1 MLNHT
6 QDGDAPG
13 VPEVSH
19 AQEPEMT
26 RTASS
31 QESDSRGRVVVP
43 QAQAI
48 AALEQRI
55 MALERKVAKI
65 KPAYIGQRQ
74 TIATLERTVDALN
87 QSLIGQQQTG
97 ISRDQVLATF
107 SHALVTSQQAN
118 TTQQQTINTQQQTI
132 TEQRFQLE
140 NQARRI
146 DASNLLLARATPL
159 NAPATGTTTFGN
171 APAVGVPAFDISALV
186 APAAGAPTFGDA
198 LAVGISAFD
207 VSAFVAP
214 AVSAPTFGDARA
226 VGVSAFDVSAFVAPA
241 VSAPTFGDALAV
253 GVSAFDISA
262 LVAPAAGAP
271 TFGDAR
277 AVGVSAFDVSAFVA
291 PAAGAPTF
299 GDARAI
305 SVSAFDVSD
314 LVAPAVSATTFGDAR
329 AVSVSAFDVS
339 DLVAPTA
346 GVLDRDISALVA
358 PAAGATMFGN
368 APTVGI
374 PDLDISDFRTP
385 AAGALAADVLAVNFS
400 AFDTS
405 AFVAPAVNVPVDATQ
420 ATAIPNDNQPI
431 GCHLAAQ
438 ARVHRTPCNDAPES
452 SLLAKRR
459 RVDRHVSDSG
469 TTVDPSCRLRDV
481 SGRRV
486 TSERLLV
493 VFGASTYVSL
503 GYIHEAYIH
512 IYGCELMPRTF
523 PPHEYIATLARVVA
537 LEHWAP
543 HLEGEVFEDIA
554 GRNILCRRDLE
565 LGALRQNYREQ
576 LGLADDPN
584 AAVLGPR
591 LCYVLVRMCSM
602 SVDHLSAPVL
612 RSMFMDATGLDLHT
626 LNVVTEKGVQRMG
639 ANSIYQTVDSWV
651 SNFCKFI
658 AEEFSMDDARCAATK
673 CNAAYTTRCGS
684 ASDSTSVASDMLK
697 NNEDDSRLFLGN
709 QAADLEEP
717 SKRLLFV
724 ASRNTSTLVK
734 DGLEQLAMPL
744 RVQNDSS

>member
-1 MLNHT
+1 MLKHT

-19 AQEPEMT
+19 AQELEMT

-107 SHALVTSQQAN
+107 SHALVTNQQAN

-198 LAVGISAFD
+198 LAVGVSAFD
-207 VSAFVAP
+207 VSDLVAP
-214 AVSAPTFGDARA
+214 AVSAT
-226 VGVSAFDVSAFVAPA
+226 
-241 VSAPTFGDALAV
+241 TFGDALAV
-253 GVSAFDISA
+253 GVSAFDVSD

-368 APTVGI
+368 APTVSI

-639 ANSIYQTVDSWV
+639 ANSIYQTVDTWMMLV
-651 SNFCKFI
+651 
-658 AEEFSMDDARCAATK
+658 ARPQ

>member
-1 MLNHT
+1 MLKHT

-19 AQEPEMT
+19 AQELEMT

-107 SHALVTSQQAN
+107 SHALVTNQQAN

-214 AVSAPTFGDARA
+214 AAG
-226 VGVSAFDVSAFVAPA
+226 
-241 VSAPTFGDALAV
+241 APTFGDALAV
-253 GVSAFDISA
+253 GVSAFDVSDLVAPAVSA
-262 LVAPAAGAP
+262 TTFGDALAVGVSAFDVSDLVAPAAGAP

>member
-1 MLNHT
+1 MLKHT

-198 LAVGISAFD
+198 LAVGVSAFD
-207 VSAFVAP
+207 VSDLVAP
-214 AVSAPTFGDARA
+214 AVSAT
-226 VGVSAFDVSAFVAPA
+226 
-241 VSAPTFGDALAV
+241 TFGDALAV
-253 GVSAFDISA
+253 GVSAFDVSD

-299 GDARAI
+299 GDSRAI

>member
-1 MLNHT
+1 MLKHT

-19 AQEPEMT
+19 AQELEMT

-107 SHALVTSQQAN
+107 SHALVTNQQAN

-214 AVSAPTFGDARA
+214 AA
-226 VGVSAFDVSAFVAPA
+226 
-241 VSAPTFGDALAV
+241 
-253 GVSAFDISA
+253 
-262 LVAPAAGAP
+262 
-271 TFGDAR
+271 
-277 AVGVSAFDVSAFVA
+277 AFDVSAFVA

>member
-1 MLNHT
+1 MLKHT

-19 AQEPEMT
+19 AQELEMT

-107 SHALVTSQQAN
+107 SHALVTNQQAN

-214 AVSAPTFGDARA
+214 AAG
-226 VGVSAFDVSAFVAPA
+226 
-241 VSAPTFGDALAV
+241 APTFGDALAV
-253 GVSAFDISA
+253 GVSAFDVSDLVAPAVSA
-262 LVAPAAGAP
+262 TTFGDALAVGVSAFDVSDLVAPAAGAP
-271 TFGDAR
+271 TFGDAP
-277 AVGVSAFDVSAFVA
+277 FVA

>member
-1 MLNHT
+1 
-6 QDGDAPG
+6 
-13 VPEVSH
+13 
-19 AQEPEMT
+19 MT

-107 SHALVTSQQAN
+107 SHALVTNQQAN

-198 LAVGISAFD
+198 LAVGVSAFD
-207 VSAFVAP
+207 VSDLVAP
-214 AVSAPTFGDARA
+214 AVSAT
-226 VGVSAFDVSAFVAPA
+226 
-241 VSAPTFGDALAV
+241 TFGDALAV
-253 GVSAFDISA
+253 GVSAFDVSD

-368 APTVGI
+368 APTVSI

-658 AEEFSMDDARCAATK
+658 AEEFSMDDARCAATVQ
-673 CNAAYTTRCGS
+673 RCIY
-684 ASDSTSVASDMLK
+684 
-697 NNEDDSRLFLGN
+697 N
-709 QAADLEEP
+709 QV
-717 SKRLLFV
+717 R
-724 ASRNTSTLVK
+724 
-734 DGLEQLAMPL
+734 
-744 RVQNDSS
+744 

>member
-1 MLNHT
+1 MLKHT

-107 SHALVTSQQAN
+107 SHALVTNQQAN

-198 LAVGISAFD
+198 LAVGVSAFD
-207 VSAFVAP
+207 VSDLVAP
-214 AVSAPTFGDARA
+214 AVSAT
-226 VGVSAFDVSAFVAPA
+226 
-241 VSAPTFGDALAV
+241 TFGDALAV
-253 GVSAFDISA
+253 GVSAFDVSD

-299 GDARAI
+299 GDSRAI